1 MTLSRRDFALTATA
15 VTAAAGS
22 AAVAA
27 FPSILL
33 AGFGDK
39 EPITATVTGATA
51 RGYPKLVVEGLNGIV
66 REAYPGSSITF
77 KPSSPGGGLVQLA
90 SGDATFSVSAS
101 APEIRLAAEGK
112 APYREALKGKIAYVM
127 MLNDNQPLHCIMT
140 RAWAEANGVKSF
152 ADIAAKKPR
161 LRLNLNEVGN
171 LQATLGGA
179 NIVMQVHGITPK
191 DIEDW
196 GGSIS
201 RGNSTAA
208 KDAFQDGKVDAFIT
222 ASSYPDSQL
231 RDIARTRPMTWLES
245 TPAKLKEAADYW
257 NFRVG
262 TVPKSVYAFLDHD
275 VEAMYQWT
283 SMCAATATP
292 DEAVYK
298 YVKAVH
304 ENAERARTI
313 HPSLAEMSG
322 EFMARNRSGLPFHP
336 GAERYYREQKLLK

>member
-1 MTLSRRDFALTATA
+1 MTLSRRHFARLSAGGAATA
-15 VTAAAGS
+15 AFAPAAF
-22 AAVAA
+22 AAVD
-27 FPSILL
+27 
-33 AGFGDK
+33 DK
-39 EPITATVTGATA
+39 NPITATVTGATA

-90 SGDATFSVSAS
+90 AGEATLSVSAS
-101 APEIRLAAEGK
+101 APEIRHAVEGK
-112 APYREALKGKIAYVM
+112 PPYREPLKGKFSYVM
-127 MLNDNQPLHCIMT
+127 MLNDNQPMHCIMS
-140 RAWAEANGVKSF
+140 RAWAEANGIKSF
-152 ADIAAKKPR
+152 ADLAAKKPR

-171 LQATLGGA
+171 LQATIGGA
-179 NIVMQVHGITPK
+179 NILMQVHGITPQ
-191 DIEDW
+191 DIEKW

-208 KDAFQDGKVDAFIT
+208 KDAYQDGKVDAFIT

-231 RDIARTRPMTWLES
+231 RDIARTRPTTWLES
-245 TPAKLKEAADYW
+245 VPAKLKEAADFW

-275 VEAMYQWT
+275 VEALFQWT
-283 SMCAATATP
+283 SMCAATTTP
-292 DEAVYK
+292 EEVVYK

-304 ENAERARTI
+304 ESAERARKI
-313 HPSLAEMSG
+313 HPSLAELSG

-336 GAERYYREQKLLK
+336 GAERYYREKGFSK

>member
-1 MTLSRRDFALTATA
+1 MTLSRRDFARL
-15 VTAAAGS
+15 AAAG
-22 AAVAA
+22 AASAA
-27 FPSILL
+27 FPGYVL

-90 SGDATFSVSAS
+90 AGEATFSASAS
-101 APEIRLAAEGK
+101 APEIRHAVEGK

-140 RAWAEANGVKSF
+140 RAWAEANGIKSF

-179 NIVMQVHGITPK
+179 NILMQVHGITPQ
-191 DIEDW
+191 DIEKW

-231 RDIARTRPMTWLES
+231 RDIARTRPLTWLES
-245 TPAKLKEAADYW
+245 VPEKLKEAADFW

-262 TVPKSVYAFLDHD
+262 TVPKSVYAFLDGD
-275 VEAMYQWT
+275 VQALFQWT
-283 SMCAATATP
+283 SLCAATSVA
-292 DEAVYK
+292 EEVVYK

-304 ENAERARTI
+304 ENAERAQKI
-313 HPSLAEMSG
+313 HPSLAELSG

-336 GAERYYREQKLLK
+336 GAERYYREKNLLK

>member
-1 MTLSRRDFALTATA
+1 MTLSRREFARF
-15 VTAAAGS
+15 AAAGAAS
-22 AAVAA
+22 AALGTEA
-27 FPSILL
+27 L

-39 EPITATVTGATA
+39 EPITATVTGATS
-51 RGYPKLVVEGLNGIV
+51 RGYPKLVVEGLNAIV
-66 REAYPGSSITF
+66 REAYPGSAVTF

-90 SGDATFSVSAS
+90 SGDATFSASAS
-101 APEIRLAAEGK
+101 APEIRHAVEGK
-112 APYREALKGKIAYVM
+112 APYREPLKGKLAYVM

-140 RAWAEANGVKSF
+140 RAWAEANGIRSF
-152 ADIAAKKPR
+152 ADLAAKKPR
-161 LRLNLNEVGN
+161 LRLNLNETGN

-179 NIVMQVHGITPK
+179 NILMQVHGFGAA
-191 DIEDW
+191 DIEKW

-201 RGNSTAA
+201 RGNSSAA
-208 KDAFQDGKVDAFIT
+208 KEAFQDGKVDAFIT

-231 RDIARTRPMTWLES
+231 RDMARTRPMTWLES
-245 TPAKLKEAADYW
+245 LPEKLKEAADFW
-257 NFRVG
+257 NFRVDV
-262 TVPKSVYAFLDHD
+262 VPKSVYGFLDRD
-275 VEAMYQWT
+275 VQALFQWT

-292 DEAVYK
+292 EEIAYK

-336 GAERYYREQKLLK
+336 GAERYYREKGFLK

>member
-1 MTLSRRDFALTATA
+1 MTLSRREFARF
-15 VTAAAGS
+15 AAAGAAS
-22 AAVAA
+22 AALAREAFAA
-27 FPSILL
+27 L
-33 AGFGDK
+33 GDK

-66 REAYPGSSITF
+66 REAYPGSAITF
-77 KPSSPGGGLVQLA
+77 KPSSPGGGLVQIA
-90 SGDATFSVSAS
+90 AGEATLSVSAS
-101 APEIRLAAEGK
+101 APEIRHAVEGK
-112 APYREALKGKIAYVM
+112 APYRESLKGKFSYVM

-140 RAWAEANGVKSF
+140 RAWAEANGIRSF

-179 NIVMQVHGITPK
+179 NILMQVHGFGAA
-191 DIEDW
+191 DIEKW

-231 RDIARTRPMTWLES
+231 RDMARTRPMAWLES
-245 TPAKLKEAADYW
+245 VPERLKEAADFW
-257 NFRVG
+257 NYRVD
-262 TVPKSVYAFLDHD
+262 TVPKSTYAFLDRD
-275 VEAMYQWT
+275 VQALFQWT
-283 SMCAATATP
+283 SMCAAAATP
-292 DEAVYK
+292 DEVVYK

-304 ENAERARTI
+304 ESAERARKI
-313 HPSLAEMSG
+313 HPSLAGMSG
-322 EFMARNRSGLPFHP
+322 EFMVRNRSGLPFHP
-336 GAERYYREQKLLK
+336 GALRYYREKGLIK

>member
-1 MTLSRRDFALTATA
+1 MTLSRRDFARY
-15 VTAAAGS
+15 AAAG
-22 AAVAA
+22 AATAA
-27 FPSILL
+27 FAGEAF
-33 AGFGDK
+33 AGFGDQ

-66 REAYPGSSITF
+66 RDAYPGSSITF
-77 KPSSPGGGLVQLA
+77 KPSSPGGGLVQIA
-90 SGDATFSVSAS
+90 GGEATLSVSAS
-101 APEIRLAAEGK
+101 TPEIRHAVEGK
-112 APYREALKGKIAYVM
+112 PPYKEALKGKFAYVM
-127 MLNDNQPLHCIMT
+127 MLNDNQPMHCIMS
-140 RAWAEANGVKSF
+140 RAWAEQNGIRTF

-179 NIVMQVHGITPK
+179 NILMQVHGIAPA
-191 DIEDW
+191 DIEAW

-208 KDAFQDGKVDAFIT
+208 KEAFQDGKVDAFIT

-231 RDIARTRPMTWLES
+231 RDIARARPTAWLES
-245 TPAKLKEAADYW
+245 APAKLKEAADYW

-262 TVPKSVYAFLDHD
+262 TVPKSVYAFLDRD
-275 VEAMYQWT
+275 VEALFQWAA
-283 SMCAATATP
+283 MCAAAAAP
-292 DEAVYK
+292 DETVYK

-304 ENAERARTI
+304 ENAERARRI
-313 HPSLAEMSG
+313 HPSLSELSG

-336 GAERYYREQKLLK
+336 GAERYYREKGFLK